1 MAVRQEIGVPG
12 RMAEPKEI
20 KITDERALRRA
31 LESGQAVEKLLY
43 RQGTLLP
50 PRVAQLVKAYR
61 LPTQQVPVA
70 ALPAA
75 QPWVAYLSPIPLY
88 SLEAWLADTPQ
99 GVALALIGI
108 TDPRNVGAIL
118 RSAAA
123 FEVKWVLLK
132 AQGSPLLSSEALWR
146 ASAGALPYLH
156 LVREKNT
163 YAALQKLSQQGWHL
177 VATMPPQR
185 CSVPY
190 WEMRWDEPTILLLGS
205 EEKGLPPEY
214 IKLCATC
221 ITIPHA
227 SHLDSLNVST
237 AAGILLAEAYR
248 RRVTVPARR
257 KTYPDK
263 NSASKR

>member
-1 MAVRQEIGVPG
+1 
-12 RMAEPKEI
+12 MAEPKEI
-20 KITDERALRRA
+20 RITEERALRRA

-43 RQGTLLP
+43 RQGTLLS

-61 LPTQQVPVA
+61 IPTQQVPA
-70 ALPAA
+70 TALPAA
-75 QPWVAYLSPIPLY
+75 QNWVAYLSPIPLY
-88 SLEAWLADTPQ
+88 SLEAWLADAPQ
-99 GVALALIGI
+99 AVALALIGI
-108 TDPRNVGAIL
+108 SDPRNVGAIL

-123 FEVKWVLLK
+123 FGVKWILLK

-146 ASAGALPYLH
+146 ASAGALPHLH

-163 YAALQKLSQQGWHL
+163 YAALQKLTQRGWHL
-177 VATMPPQR
+177 VATLPPQH
-185 CSVPY
+185 CSKPY
-190 WEMRWDEPTILLLGS
+190 WEASWDKPMILLLGS

-214 IKLCATC
+214 IKLCSTC
-221 ITIPHA
+221 ITIPHV

-248 RRVTVPARR
+248 RSVTVPERR